1 MTMLILLG
9 AALFALGALLFAAAV
24 TVWLLGLAIRIA
36 IRLFQLVLLIIL
48 ASITF
53 ARWIRQRKTAVVL
66 EGEVLP
72 PQRALPDRSRVTRL
86 LFAGMMVLAVS
97 AAQADVVVDD
107 GQYLITVP
115 STEGGVRADPDYGLV
130 VKAADNWQ
138 DRAADAIA
146 AAKAESEGFWSGRAI
161 TGRTAA

>member
-24 TVWLLGLAIRIA
+24 TAWLLGLAIRIA

-48 ASITF
+48 ANITF

-72 PQRALPDRSRVTRL
+72 PQRALPDRSRVTPL
-86 LFAGMMVLAVS
+86 LFAAMMVLAVS
-97 AAQADVVVDD
+97 AAQAD
-107 GQYLITVP
+107 
-115 STEGGVRADPDYGLV
+115 
-130 VKAADNWQ
+130 NWQ
-138 DRAADAIA
+138 DRAADAVA
-146 AAKAESEGFWSGRAI
+146 APKAESEGFWVGPRLHLI
-161 TGRTAA
+161 IELNIFKTR